1 MGWSEHKAMK
11 AAQSTPTNWEDI
23 CERAALRRAHIIKS
37 EDIPAELIVNSD
49 QTGVIYNPG
58 AKIT

>member
-1 MGWSEHKAMK
+1 MK